1 MKRIIV
7 FALFVWVC
15 CQTMIAQNEPIE
27 LSIQTC
33 DIARTHYKE
42 RKYQEA
48 LEEYLKVGDYTRE
61 QSNEDERQIFVFSQT
76 CSVRCYFNLKRYEEG
91 FLLGDS
97 LLQGNIT
104 DSEKETLLKTHI
116 KNGYYLALSYHGRQQ
131 YFEEGMVMEK
141 LLPYADAEM
150 MTNWIRPSYPIVW
163 YKAGLQF
170 YTALKLN
177 EALECMEKACKGY
190 HEIGDWKNEMKAWA
204 EIGDIKRTIYDVSG
218 AMEAYEQAGALAVVL
233 GNDDT
238 FLSVLINQYRTSEEM
253 GNSKLTYELSSKID
267 SLADATDDGSA
278 LWQYYNYLGDKAKK
292 QGNYSL
298 AEHWYRRNEPRI
310 DFSRLSFLYIELE
323 SFDEAL
329 KYAELHKLDFQ
340 SYFSESEG
348 DYYLPCWKIAEVYKR
363 KGDSTNCFQAIDSL
377 FSALNKYEEP
387 RERAMLYERRGSCY
401 KAFKEYGKALSDY
414 QTADEILSTQYGE
427 DDGSRIMLLPLM
439 GGMQHQLG
447 HYEESEHLYQK
458 YLEGVRNL
466 KGEKN
471 SDFIDALGYYANAE
485 AFAGHIQEGCRD
497 YTDAVNRLK
506 QQVRGKMPY
515 FTKAER
521 EAYWKSV
528 SELFHLMTPF
538 ALEAKVYQTSF
549 TQTCYD
555 GLVLEKAFLLASEQ
569 STTDLIDSKG
579 TDDDK
584 RDFNAIADMRAK
596 IKEWERNENE
606 HVDSILYLTTKINRL
621 ETQLSNR
628 CRAFGD
634 MTTFMDWDYQKVK
647 DELEEED
654 ALIDFTDFVKLN
666 GERIYAAYVVNKKQD
681 YPLLKPLFSESEI
694 DSLQIP
700 YPDMYYES
708 PFAEELYRLLWEP
721 FQDDVKEGSVVY
733 YVPSQLL
740 FRIALESLPLEDGTL
755 LGDHYRFI
763 RLSSVRELAY
773 VDSKLHLDLAS
784 GTPNAVLYGGLTYSL
799 DAEVMAQEA
808 GKHDASSLLA
818 FQGGVTRG
826 GSKAFNDLIGTK
838 AEIDSIERILVSH
851 QLSVKPYSGAQ
862 GTEESFLEMN
872 GKAPQILH
880 MATHGFYYTPDEA
893 QKIEGLQGYKDAMLL
908 SGLVMSGGNAAWQGK
923 ELPEGVLGGILTA
936 SDIARLDLDGM
947 ELAVLPAC
955 HSGNGKTTEEGLY
968 GLQRAFKKA
977 GVKTMVMSLWEVSDM
992 VATKFM
998 TCFYKSLL
1006 DKDSAFD
1013 KRKAFDTAKSQ
1024 IREKYPEPYYW
1035 AGFVMLD

>member
-1 MKRIIV
+1 M
-7 FALFVWVC
+7 
-15 CQTMIAQNEPIE
+15 TAQNGSLE
-27 LSIQTC
+27 L
-33 DIARTHYKE
+33 ANRTLVAAMAHYKE
-42 RKYQEA
+42 GKYQEA
-48 LEEYLKVGDYTRE
+48 LSEFLKVGDYTRIYG
-61 QSNEDERQIFVFSQT
+61 SLKERRLFVDSQIGAVI
-76 CSVRCYFNLKRYEEG
+76 CYENLQRYEEG
-91 FLLGDS
+91 FLLGDGLIQS
-97 LLQGNIT
+97 EL
-104 DSEKETLLKTHI
+104 DASEKNILLEHHL
-116 KNGYYLALSYHGRQQ
+116 KNGYYLAKSLQSKHQ
-131 YFEEGMVMEK
+131 YVEEGIVMEK
-141 LLPYADAEM
+141 LLPYPEA
-150 MTNWIRPSYPIVW
+150 W
-163 YKAGLQF
+163 YKGGVQF
-170 YTALKLN
+170 FEALN
-177 EALECMEKACKGY
+177 FSEALEWMERACKGF
-190 HEIGDWKNEMKAWA
+190 HKKGDWENEMKAWDN
-204 EIGDIKRTIYDVSG
+204 IGFLKEHLNDSLG
-218 AMEAYEQAGALAVVL
+218 AKEAYGQASALAIAIR
-233 GNDDT
+233 NDSK
-238 FLSVLINQYRTSEEM
+238 LMSVLISQYHTSEQL
-253 GNSKLTYELSSKID
+253 GDSKMTQELSSRID
-267 SLADATDDGSA
+267 SLADATADNAA
-278 LWQYYNYLGDKAKK
+278 LREYYNYLGDKAEA

-298 AEHWYRRNEPRI
+298 AEQWYKKNNSAPEY
-310 DFSRLSFLYIELE
+310 SRLSNLYIKLGD
-323 SFDEAL
+323 FDEAL
-329 KYAELHKLDFQ
+329 KYAELHKRDYQFLYD
-340 SYFSESEG
+340 ESKG
-348 DYYLPCWKIAEVYKR
+348 NYYMPYWGIAEVYKR
-363 KGDSTNCFQAIDSL
+363 KGDSVKSFQVMDSL
-377 FSALNKYEEP
+377 FIALNKFEEP
-387 RERAMLYERRGSCY
+387 RQKAILYERRGSCY

-414 QTADEILSTQYGE
+414 QTADEVLATQYGE
-427 DDGSRIMLLPLM
+427 DDGSRIKLLPLM
-439 GGMQHQLG
+439 GSMQHQLG
-447 HYEESEHLYQK
+447 HYKESERLYQK

-466 KGEKN
+466 KGEK
-471 SDFIDALGYYANAE
+471 SSAFIDALGYYANAE

-497 YTDAVNRLK
+497 YIDAANRLK
-506 QQVRGKMPY
+506 QLVREKLPY
-515 FTKAER
+515 FTKDER
-521 EAYWKSV
+521 EGYWKSV
-528 SELFHLMTPF
+528 SELFHLMAPY
-538 ALEAKVYQTSF
+538 ALEAKKYQTAF
-549 TQTCYD
+549 TQACYD

-569 STTDLIDSKG
+569 STIDLIDSKG

-584 RDFNAIADMRAK
+584 RDYKAIADMRAK

-606 HVDSILYLTTKINRL
+606 HVDSIQYLTRRINRL

-647 DELEEED
+647 DTLNEGD
-654 ALIDFTDFVKLN
+654 VIIDFTDFVKLN

-799 DAEVMAQEA
+799 DAGVMAQEA
-808 GKHDASSLLA
+808 GKHDASSLFA

-838 AEIDSIERILVSH
+838 TEIDSIEGILVSH

-893 QKIEGLQGYKDAMLL
+893 QEIEGLQGYKDAMLL
-908 SGLVMSGGNAAWQGK
+908 SGLVMSGGNAAWQGQ

-936 SDIARLDLDGM
+936 SEIARLDLDGM

-1006 DKDSAFD
+1006 DKDNAFD

-1035 AGFVMLD
+1035 AGFVILD